1 MTTKKPVIAMHGVK
15 SSQIES
21 IGHHGDTL
29 AVKFKNGGEYHYHG
43 VSAEHFQK
51 LKSAES
57 VGSHLGK
64 HIKGTFKF
72 TKVSS

>member
-1 MTTKKPVIAMHGVK
+1 MTKQKTIPMSAVK

-21 IGHHGDTL
+21 IGHEGGTL
-29 AVKFKNGGEYHYHG
+29 AVKFKNGGEYHFQD
-43 VSAEHFQK
+43 VNAEEFQK

-57 VGSHLGK
+57 VGSYFGK
-64 HIKGTFKF
+64 HIKGIFKF